1 VTIDRTEHE
10 STSGRTAAIRV
21 GALLAIV
28 AVVAFVAYR
37 LGWLDYRNAF
47 QHIEAMRQ
55 TRNATSFAVLFVAM
69 YALFTSL
76 GAPATPFTVV
86 SGALFGLVPGSIV
99 AWVGAMGGAVVGYWI
114 ARTVGRGAVSRSIE
128 QRQRVRLALEK
139 THDFHGMLGLRLV
152 PVLPI
157 GVVNFVGGLARAP
170 FAAYVAATAVGVL
183 PTTLI
188 FCYFADSLVA
198 SGTNGRAGAT
208 KAVLIASALVAAL
221 TLASRRMRSR
231 SS

>member
-1 VTIDRTEHE
+1 VSIDRTGLK
-10 STSGRTAAIRV
+10 STSGRTAAIRI

-28 AVVAFVAYR
+28 AVVAFAAYHF
-37 LGWLDYRNAF
+37 GWLSYRSALG
-47 QHIEAMRQ
+47 HIEAMRQ
-55 TRNATSFAVLFVAM
+55 THNAMSFAVLFVGM

-86 SGALFGLVPGSIV
+86 SGAIFGLVPGSVV
-99 AWVGAMGGAVVGYWI
+99 AWVGAMAGAVTGYWI

-128 QRQRVRLALEK
+128 KRHRVRLALEK
-139 THDFHGMLGLRLV
+139 TQDFHGMLGLRLV
-152 PVLPI
+152 PVLPLGI
-157 GVVNFVGGLARAP
+157 VNFVGGLARAP
-170 FAAYVAATAVGVL
+170 FAPYLAATAVGVL

-198 SGTNGRAGAT
+198 SGSGGRGSAT
-208 KAVLIASALVAAL
+208 KAVLIASALVAAMAF
-221 TLASRRMRSR
+221 ASRMMRSR

>member
-1 VTIDRTEHE
+1 MTTYRVEQG
-10 STSGRTAAIRV
+10 STSGRTAAIRIGV
-21 GALLAIV
+21 LIAIV
-28 AVVAFVAYR
+28 AVVAFAAYR
-37 LGWLDYRNAF
+37 FGWLDYKHAF
-47 QHIEAMRQ
+47 QHIQAMRESH
-55 TRNATSFAVLFVAM
+55 NAMSFAVLFVGI

-76 GAPATPFTVV
+76 GAPATPFIVV
-86 SGALFGLVPGSIV
+86 SGALFGLVPGSVI
-99 AWVGAMGGAVVGYWI
+99 AWVGAMIGAAAGYWI

-128 QRQRVRLALEK
+128 KRRRVRLALEK

-157 GVVNFVGGLARAP
+157 GVVSLVGGLARAP
-170 FAAYVAATAVGVL
+170 FGAYLAATAIGVI

-198 SGTNGRAGAT
+198 SGGKAGAT
-208 KAVLIASALVAAL
+208 KAVLIATALVAAL
-221 TLASRRMRSR
+221 TLLPRMMRSR

>member
-1 VTIDRTEHE
+1 
-10 STSGRTAAIRV
+10 V

-37 LGWLDYRNAF
+37 LGWLDYRHAF
-47 QHIEAMRQ
+47 EHIEAMRQ
-55 TRNATSFAVLFVAM
+55 TRNATSFALLFVGM

-76 GAPATPFTVV
+76 GAPATPFIVV
-86 SGALFGLVPGSIV
+86 SGAVFGFVPGSVI
-99 AWVGAMGGAVVGYWI
+99 AWVGAMVGAAAGYWI
-114 ARTVGRGAVSRSIE
+114 ARTVGRGAVSRSIAK
-128 QRQRVRLALEK
+128 RRRVRLALEK

-157 GVVNFVGGLARAP
+157 GVVSLVGGLARAP
-170 FAAYVAATAVGVL
+170 FAAYLAATAVGVI

-188 FCYFADSLVA
+188 FCYFADSLVV
-198 SGTNGRAGAT
+198 SGSNGRAGAT
-208 KAVLIASALVAAL
+208 KAVLIATALVAAL
-221 TLASRRMRSR
+221 TLASRMMRSR

>member
-1 VTIDRTEHE
+1 V
-10 STSGRTAAIRV
+10 STDLVDQGASGRTAAIRV
-21 GALLAIV
+21 GALLASI
-28 AVVAFVAYR
+28 AVVAFAAHR
-37 LGWLDYRNAF
+37 LGWLDYKRAF
-47 QHIEAMRQ
+47 QHIEAMREAHN
-55 TRNATSFAVLFVAM
+55 TMSIAVVFVAI

-76 GAPATPFTVV
+76 GAPATPFIIV
-86 SGALFGLVPGSIV
+86 SGALFGLVPGSVV
-99 AWVGAMGGAVVGYWI
+99 AWVGAMVGAVGGYWI

-128 QRQRVRLALEK
+128 KRQRVRLALEK

-157 GVVNFVGGLARAP
+157 GVVSLVGGLARAP
-170 FAAYVAATAVGVL
+170 FAAYLAATAIGVL

-198 SGTNGRAGAT
+198 SGSKAGAT
-208 KAVLIASALVAAL
+208 KAVLIATALVAAL
-221 TLASRRMRSR
+221 TLASRMMRSR